1 MNVIQA
7 IQKKDAIHHT
17 TKADSENLRRQEIF
31 RLIKIIKQRILV
43 TKQK

>member
-7 IQKKDAIHHT
+7 IQKKDAIHHA